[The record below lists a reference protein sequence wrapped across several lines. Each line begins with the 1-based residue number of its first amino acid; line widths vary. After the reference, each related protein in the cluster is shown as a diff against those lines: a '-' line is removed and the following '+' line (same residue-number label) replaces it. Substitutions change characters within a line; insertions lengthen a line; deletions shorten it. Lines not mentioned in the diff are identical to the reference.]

1 MLHVDQ
7 LRPLRCGSGR
17 RVLEASAA
25 VLGLVIACTAA
36 AASDKPPLAPDA
48 VAPFTT
54 DSRISAAI
62 EFGLPALAA
71 QIERTIPR
79 RLATIDERVACVNR
93 RVIGIRVQAN
103 CDVDGYVERSGRVS
117 IYGRDGRIYGSVP
130 IYGALE
136 AQGANRFTSR
146 IRGETEASATVE
158 AEARPQLT
166 RDWALALNFSD
177 SFRWSEPPVMRVL
190 GREISL
196 TKYAEPRIRS
206 QMAKIRTRA
215 NAAARSLD
223 LKGKAAAAWRRAF
236 EPIAISDSPPLWL
249 QLTPQAVSF
258 AGVSADAKVLR
269 GSLELRGSAMTVA
282 GDQPPTIE
290 APPLPPLG
298 SDVSAPGQFDVI
310 LPVRIGY
317 DVLKQKLSD
326 ILAAAPIAGHA
337 VRDLDIYPSSGKL
350 IIGLRIGKASEEPST
365 EKWLYL
371 SAGVIVAADG
381 HSVALSDLAVVTP
394 DDQLAVLISNLQDK
408 ARIDF
413 APAYQSLLTAAN
425 DKLNR
430 PLKDGFRLEG
440 HLTSAKLEKLYL
452 PAEGVVIAMRATGR
466 LRVLYGL

>member
-1 MLHVDQ
+1 MAV
-7 LRPLRCGSGR
+7 
-17 RVLEASAA
+17 VLWS
-25 VLGLVIACTAA
+25 TAA

-54 DSRISAAI
+54 ESRISAAV
-62 EFGLPALAA
+62 EFGLPALASK
-71 QIERTIPR
+71 IEQSIPR

-93 RVIGIRVQAN
+93 RVIGFRVQAN

-117 IYGRDGRIYGSVP
+117 IYGRDGRVYGSVP

-158 AEARPQLT
+158 AEARPRLT
-166 RDWALALNFSD
+166 KDWALALNFSD
-177 SFRWSEPPVMRVL
+177 RFSWSEPPVMRVL

-206 QMAKIRTRA
+206 QLAKIRSRA

-223 LKGKAAAAWRRAF
+223 LKGKAAAAWRHAF
-236 EPIAISDSPPLWL
+236 DPIALSDTPPVWL

-258 AGVSADAKVLR
+258 AGVSADSKVLR
-269 GSLELRGSAMTVA
+269 GSLELRGSAMTTV
-282 GDQPPTIE
+282 GQQPPAVE
-290 APPLPPLG
+290 AAPLPPLG
-298 SDVSAPGQFDVI
+298 NEVSAPGELDVI

-326 ILAAAPIAGHA
+326 ILAATPIAGLA

-350 IIGLRIGKASEEPST
+350 IIGLRLDKPSDEPAT
-365 EKWLYL
+365 ENWVYV
-371 SAGVIVAADG
+371 SAGVVVAADG
-381 HSVALSDLAVVTP
+381 QSVALSDLAVITP
-394 DDQLAVLISNLQDK
+394 NDQLALLITNLQDK

-413 APAYQSLLTAAN
+413 GPAYQNLLKAAN

-430 PLKDGFRLEG
+430 PLQNGFRLEG
-440 HLTSAKLEKLYL
+440 HLASAKLEKLYL
-452 PAEGVVIAMRATGR
+452 PADGVVVAMRATGR
-466 LRVLYGL
+466 LRILYGM